1 MARRFDGLKFD
12 KPKEDEIASFVIL
25 RFGGC
30 VKLLRLLAE
39 IFLSLRPLRK
49 EDPGASSAVRR
60 QCVTP

>member
-1 MARRFDGLKFD
+1 MVQRFDGLKFD
-12 KPKEDEIASFVIL
+12 KPKEGEIASFVIL